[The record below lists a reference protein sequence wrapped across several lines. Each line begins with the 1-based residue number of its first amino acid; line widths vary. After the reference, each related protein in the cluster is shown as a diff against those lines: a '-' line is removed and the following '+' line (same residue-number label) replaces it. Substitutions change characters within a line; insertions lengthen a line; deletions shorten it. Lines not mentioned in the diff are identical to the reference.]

1 MPGMICKQPNG
12 LYCRFSTV
20 VDTFTH
26 INMTEQ
32 DYIDYCK
39 DRAMKE
45 AERDARDVLKRWLH
59 PLAEAKQRFQP
70 NNNTVEEFNEML
82 KEMGDTELLDPDDYE
97 E

>member
-1 MPGMICKQPNG
+1 MAGIICKQPNG

-32 DYIDYCK
+32 DYIDYCME
-39 DRAMKE
+39 RAKRE
-45 AERDARDVLKRWLH
+45 AHEVLEHYVR
-59 PLAEAKQRFQP
+59 PLSEAKELFAP

-82 KEMGDTELLDPDDYE
+82 REMGDTEFLNPEDYG
-97 E
+97 